1 MLKKLYKHEFY
12 SLFRNILPIYAAL
25 LGFALLSR
33 LGSLI
38 KTSNTVVSVF
48 KGLSVTIYIFS
59 IIAVF
64 VVGMV
69 IVVTRFYKNLL
80 SHEGYLTFTLP
91 FSATQHIVC
100 KLICG
105 AVVMTLNIIM
115 LIISVAILLTG
126 TVAGKDFIKGMFE
139 AFNMA
144 ADYYSAAQII
154 GFICELGFML
164 LVSLI
169 YSILMFYA
177 SMAIG
182 QQFKNKVGAS
192 VVAYICLYSAVQVIS
207 MVVMIPAMIVNMDVF
222 NVQENAL
229 GSIQLFFGF
238 IILLNFVLAAVYF
251 FITRHFL
258 TKKLN
263 LE

>member
-12 SLFRNILPIYAAL
+12 SLFRNILPVYAAL

-38 KTSNTVVSVF
+38 ESSNMVFSIF
-48 KGLSVTIYIFS
+48 KGLTATIYIFS

-105 AVVMTLNIIM
+105 AVVTAINFIM
-115 LIISVAILLTG
+115 FIASLAILLTG
-126 TVAGKDFIKGMFE
+126 TGAGKEFIKGLFE
-139 AFNMA
+139 LFNKA
-144 ADYYSAAQII
+144 LDYYSAAHII
-154 GFICELGFML
+154 GFAAQFLLML
-164 LVSLI
+164 LLSLVQ
-169 YSILMFYA
+169 SILMFYA
-177 SMAIG
+177 AMAIG
-182 QQFKNKVGAS
+182 QQFKNKIAAS
-192 VVAYICLYSAVQVIS
+192 VVAYICIYSAVQVLSI
-207 MVVMIPAMIVNMDVF
+207 VVLIPFAAINSGLF
-222 NVQENAL
+222 ETSGIPLGNVQM
-229 GSIQLFFGF
+229 FFGG
-238 IILLNFVLAAVYF
+238 IMLLELALSAAYF
-251 FITRHFL
+251 LITRHFL
-258 TKKLN
+258 SKRLN

>member
-25 LGFALLSR
+25 LGFSLLSR
-33 LGSLI
+33 LSSLI
-38 KTSNTVVSVF
+38 ESSNTVVSIF
-48 KGLSVTIYIFS
+48 KGLSNTIYVFS
-59 IIAVF
+59 IIALF

-105 AVVMTLNIIM
+105 AVVMTINFIM
-115 LIISVAILLTG
+115 MIISVAILLTG
-126 TVAGKDFIKGMFE
+126 TGAGKEIVRVLFE

-144 ADYYSAAQII
+144 SDYYSRGQVI
-154 GFICELGFML
+154 GFILQLALML
-164 LVSLI
+164 LLSLFQ
-169 YSILMFYA
+169 SILMFYA

-182 QQFKNKVGAS
+182 QQFKNKIGAS
-192 VVAYICLYSAVQVIS
+192 VVAYICLSSAVQVITTL
-207 MVVMIPAMIVNMDVF
+207 VMIPAMFVNADLF
-222 NVQENAL
+222 IDQPTTL
-229 GSIQLFFGF
+229 GDIQLFFGAIMLF
-238 IILLNFVLAAVYF
+238 GLVLSAVYF